1 MIGTMMSST
10 FTVVF
15 FLSTIT
21 AAIATSAM
29 VEYSGGIWN
38 AFSNDEEIELAVTWL
53 MPNQQISPDNAN
65 SDAITDRFLLLPL
78 RMNR

>member
-1 MIGTMMSST
+1 
-10 FTVVF
+10 
-15 FLSTIT
+15 
-21 AAIATSAM
+21 M

>member
-1 MIGTMMSST
+1 MIGTMTSST

-21 AAIATSAM
+21 AATATSAM
-29 VEYSGGIWN
+29 VEYSGGMLN
-38 AFSNDEEIELAVTWL
+38 AFSNDEEIELPVTWL
-53 MPNQQISPDNAN
+53 MPNQQIRPESAN
-65 SDAITDRFLLLPL
+65 SEAITDRFLLLSL